1 MRGTGMATPLP
12 GDAVPAV
19 SAATPP
25 RPGEERPPQLPVRAK
40 AALTIFGSKAVFRV
54 PTDDGYLH
62 LRFLVA
68 TRGIIVVEARES

>member
-25 RPGEERPPQLPVRAK
+25 RSGEERPPQLPVRAK
-40 AALTIFGSKAVFRV
+40 AALTIFGSNAVFRV
-54 PTDDGYLH
+54 PTATGDIH
-62 LRFLVA
+62 LRFLA
-68 TRGIIVVEARES
+68 TTHRIVVVEARES